1 MTPYSV
7 GPVYRVL
14 PVSSGSASL
23 TEPLVGFHSPP
34 RRTEHADFPH
44 SALLPASQEG
54 LWDAANWMCFQ
65 SGEVSSIYS
74 TSSNRFRLPLPVYPL
89 AQVLQIT
96 ERFYQTPLPPVIAR
110 GITEQLGPF
119 TPCELPQFIAT
130 PNPSDTFSPSF
141 PFPV

>member
-1 MTPYSV
+1 MAPYSV

-14 PVSSGSASL
+14 PVSSESASL
-23 TEPLVGFHSPP
+23 TEPLFGFHSPP
-34 RRTEHADFPH
+34 RRTEHADFTH

-89 AQVLQIT
+89 SQVLQIT

-119 TPCELPQFIAT
+119 APCELPQFIAT

>member
-1 MTPYSV
+1 MAPYSV

-34 RRTEHADFPH
+34 RRTEQADFPH

-65 SGEVSSIYS
+65 SGEVTSIYS
-74 TSSNRFRLPLPVYPL
+74 TSSNRFRLPVYPL
-89 AQVLQIT
+89 SQVLQIT

-110 GITEQLGPF
+110 GITKQLGPF
-119 TPCELPQFIAT
+119 APWKLPQFIAT
-130 PNPSDTFSPSF
+130 LNPSDTFSPSF
-141 PFPV
+141 LFPV

>member
-1 MTPYSV
+1 
-7 GPVYRVL
+7 
-14 PVSSGSASL
+14 
-23 TEPLVGFHSPP
+23 
-34 RRTEHADFPH
+34 
-44 SALLPASQEG
+44 
-54 LWDAANWMCFQ
+54 MCFQ

-89 AQVLQIT
+89 SQVLQIT

-119 TPCELPQFIAT
+119 APCELPQFIAT

-141 PFPV
+141 PSPV

>member
-1 MTPYSV
+1 MAPYSV

-34 RRTEHADFPH
+34 RRTEHADAPPSSSCPLRKKVYGTQPIGCAFNP
-44 SALLPASQEG
+44 
-54 LWDAANWMCFQ
+54 
-65 SGEVSSIYS
+65 VVTSIYS

-89 AQVLQIT
+89 SQVLQIT

-119 TPCELPQFIAT
+119 APCELPQFIAT